1 MPEPPVQAV
10 EPPVV
15 PVVEPPKPTSYIS
28 EDGTFTEG
36 WREKYVP
43 EEIRGEKVFDRV
55 TTIQGAFKSLA
66 SAEKMVGLD
75 KVAVPNEASS
85 DEVHDAFH
93 RAGGRPDT
101 AADYNY
107 VKPEDFPEEL
117 WDNEFATQ
125 VQEILFKGGASKQL
139 AEKLFNLN
147 LETVLNAT
155 KARTEADERDFK
167 DAESALYRDWGNAY
181 EQNKHL
187 GNVAIEKGS
196 NGDAE
201 FKERIVQKF
210 GNDPD
215 FIRYSS
221 NLGSKFAEH
230 GIPIPGVPT
239 PGDLQKQISEE
250 SAKKSYGADYVKHG
264 FTKEQHRSQVELV
277 SRLYREKAES
287 TKTG

>member
-1 MPEPPVQAV
+1 MAEEESEQTGSVLLAGGTSVAEPVALV
-10 EPPVV
+10 D
-15 PVVEPPKPTSYIS
+15 S
-28 EDGTFTEG
+28 EGNLREN
-36 WREKYVP
+36 WRETLP
-43 EEIRGEKVFDRV
+43 EDIRSEKVFDRV
-55 TTIQGAFKSLA
+55 SNFEGVMKSLA
-66 SAEKMVGLD
+66 SAERMVGKD
-75 KVAVPNEASS
+75 KVVIPNEASTEEEL
-85 DEVHDAFH
+85 DTFH

-101 AADYNY
+101 SKDYNF

-117 WDNEFATQ
+117 WDEEFATQ

-139 AEKLFNLN
+139 ADALFTHNLSTI
-147 LETVLNAT
+147 LTAT
-155 KARTEADERDFK
+155 KAQTEADERDFK
-167 DAESALYRDWGNAY
+167 DAEGSLHRDWGNAY

-239 PGDLQKQISEE
+239 PSDLQKQIDDE

-264 FTKEQHRSQVELV
+264 FTKEQHRNQVELI
-277 SRLYREKAES
+277 SRLYREKTES